1 MDKAFEK
8 SARTFAQAA
17 TQGQWQSAEI
27 AARELIALQPGNAS
41 LHYNL
46 GLVQRRLGQEKAAA
60 GALLEAL
67 RLDADHHNAR
77 FELGCALRE
86 LGDIEAAGNCFQ
98 TYLSSCPQ
106 DTDARLNAARI
117 DLRLSALDNAAA
129 HLDHLSENSADAH
142 LLRAELARER
152 SDIAAMRHHLA
163 EAVRLE
169 PSQKPTALKVASQGA
184 AGRLPLDSA
193 RLYPAT

>member
-1 MDKAFEK
+1 MDPAFQKCASTFAEAAAK
-8 SARTFAQAA
+8 SRWQIAETAARTLV
-17 TQGQWQSAEI
+17 E
-27 AARELIALQPGNAS
+27 LQPGNAS

-77 FELGCALRE
+77 FELGCALLE

-106 DTDARLNAARI
+106 DTDARVNAARI

-129 HLDHLSENSADAH
+129 HLDHLPDHSADAR

-169 PSQKPTALKVASQGA
+169 PSQKPAALKVASQGA

-193 RLYPAT
+193 RLFAST